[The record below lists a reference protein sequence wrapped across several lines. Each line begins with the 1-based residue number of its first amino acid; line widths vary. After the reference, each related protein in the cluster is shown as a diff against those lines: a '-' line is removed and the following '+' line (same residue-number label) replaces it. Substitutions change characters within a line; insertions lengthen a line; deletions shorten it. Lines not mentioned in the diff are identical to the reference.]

1 MKRLI
6 TGFFLVLAFVWVTSC
21 TYPDTRMVTR
31 GENRPAL
38 AIEGAPVGSVLEVDG
53 INHGDASVY
62 NGDPTT
68 LLIESGSHKV
78 RVLQGTNV
86 LLSQDVYVSNGETRI
101 LTLKRN

>member
-21 TYPDTRMVTR
+21 TYPNSKVTR

-68 LLIESGSHKV
+68 LLIEPGSHKV

>member
-6 TGFFLVLAFVWVTSC
+6 IGFFLVLTVVWVTGC
-21 TYPDTRMVTR
+21 TYPNSKVTR
-31 GENRPAL
+31 AENRPAL

-53 INHGDASVY
+53 INHGDASVF

-68 LLIESGSHKV
+68 LLIESCSHKV
-78 RVLQGTNV
+78 RVLHGTNV
-86 LLSQDVYVSNGETRI
+86 LLSQDIYVSNGETRI